1 MERYTMSNTLLQVAL
16 DLISIDDALRIASI
30 ARVNHADIIEAGT
43 LLIKAYGMQAIRS
56 LKQIC
61 PDTPIL
67 ADMKVL
73 DNGMKEVELAVTNG
87 ADIVTVSALASD
99 KTILDTV
106 LTADK
111 YGAKVMVDFMY
122 VTNPLDRALML
133 CERGIDYICIHASSS
148 SSSFAT
154 TIKEEKYYD
163 TSESESLSLPYTREV
178 LRSSIGDSIKVVKS
192 LSSSCNIPIAVECI
206 LDESYIYEFVRAG
219 ASIIVVGSCIIN
231 ADDVASKV
239 RWLKRLLQCT

>member
-1 MERYTMSNTLLQVAL
+1 MERYTMGNTLLQVAL
-16 DLISIDDALRIASI
+16 DLISIEDALRIAST
-30 ARVNHADIIEAGT
+30 ARVNNADIIEAGT

-67 ADMKVL
+67 ADMKIL
-73 DNGMKEVELAVTNG
+73 DNGMKEVELAVTSG

-99 KTILDTV
+99 KTILDAV

-133 CERGIDYICIHASSS
+133 CERGIDYICIHASPPSS
-148 SSSFAT
+148 SSSAIVT
-154 TIKEEKYYD
+154 NITEEKYYD
-163 TSESESLSLPYTREV
+163 
-178 LRSSIGDSIKVVKS
+178 IGDSIKVVKS

-206 LDESYIYEFVRAG
+206 LDEESYICDFVRAG
-219 ASIIVVGSCIIN
+219 ASIIVVGSSIIKEY
-231 ADDVASKV
+231 DVASKV

>member
-1 MERYTMSNTLLQVAL
+1 MSNTLLQVAL
-16 DLISIDDALRIASI
+16 DLISIEDALRIAST
-30 ARVNHADIIEAGT
+30 ARVNNADIIEAGT

-67 ADMKVL
+67 ADMKIL
-73 DNGMKEVELAVTNG
+73 DNGMKEVELAVTSG

-99 KTILDTV
+99 KTILDAV

-133 CERGIDYICIHASSS
+133 CERGIDYICIHASPPSS
-148 SSSFAT
+148 SSSAIVT
-154 TIKEEKYYD
+154 NITEEKYYD
-163 TSESESLSLPYTREV
+163 
-178 LRSSIGDSIKVVKS
+178 IGDSIKVVKS

-206 LDESYIYEFVRAG
+206 LDEESYICDFVRAG
-219 ASIIVVGSCIIN
+219 ASIIVVGSSIIKEY
-231 ADDVASKV
+231 DVASKV

>member
-1 MERYTMSNTLLQVAL
+1 MSNTLLQVAL
-16 DLISIDDALRIASI
+16 DLISIEDALRIAST
-30 ARVNHADIIEAGT
+30 ARVNNADIIEAGT

-67 ADMKVL
+67 ADMKIL
-73 DNGMKEVELAVTNG
+73 DNGMKEVELAVTSG

-99 KTILDTV
+99 KTILDAV

-111 YGAKVMVDFMY
+111 YDAKVMVDFMY

-133 CERGIDYICIHASSS
+133 CERGIDYICIHASPPSS
-148 SSSFAT
+148 SSSAIVT
-154 TIKEEKYYD
+154 TNITEEKYYD
-163 TSESESLSLPYTREV
+163 
-178 LRSSIGDSIKVVKS
+178 IGDSIKVVKS

-206 LDESYIYEFVRAG
+206 LDEESYICDFVRAG
-219 ASIIVVGSCIIN
+219 ASIIVVGSSIIK

>member
-16 DLISIDDALRIASI
+16 DLISIEDALRIAST
-30 ARVNHADIIEAGT
+30 ARVNNADIIEAGT

-67 ADMKVL
+67 ADMKIL
-73 DNGMKEVELAVTNG
+73 DNGMKEVELAVTSG

-99 KTILDTV
+99 KTILDAV

-133 CERGIDYICIHASSS
+133 CERGIDYICIHASPPSS
-148 SSSFAT
+148 SSSAIVT
-154 TIKEEKYYD
+154 NITEEKYYD
-163 TSESESLSLPYTREV
+163 
-178 LRSSIGDSIKVVKS
+178 IGDSIKVVKS

-206 LDESYIYEFVRAG
+206 LDEESYICDFVRAG
-219 ASIIVVGSCIIN
+219 ASIIVVGSSIIKEY
-231 ADDVASKV
+231 DVASKV

>member
-1 MERYTMSNTLLQVAL
+1 
-16 DLISIDDALRIASI
+16 
-30 ARVNHADIIEAGT
+30 
-43 LLIKAYGMQAIRS
+43 MQAIRS

-67 ADMKVL
+67 ADMKIL
-73 DNGMKEVELAVTNG
+73 DNGMKEVELAVTSG

-99 KTILDTV
+99 KTILDAV

-133 CERGIDYICIHASSS
+133 CERGIDYICIHASPPSS
-148 SSSFAT
+148 SSSAIVT
-154 TIKEEKYYD
+154 TNITEEKYYD
-163 TSESESLSLPYTREV
+163 
-178 LRSSIGDSIKVVKS
+178 IGDSIKVVKS

-206 LDESYIYEFVRAG
+206 LDEESYICDFVRAG
-219 ASIIVVGSCIIN
+219 SSIIVVGSSIIK

>member
-1 MERYTMSNTLLQVAL
+1 MSNTLLQVAL
-16 DLISIDDALRIASI
+16 DLISIEDALHIASI
-30 ARVNHADIIEAGT
+30 ARVNYADIIEAGT

-73 DNGMKEVELAVTNG
+73 DNGMREVELAVTNG

-99 KTILDTV
+99 KTILDAV

-133 CERGIDYICIHASSS
+133 CERGIDYICIHA
-148 SSSFAT
+148 T
-154 TIKEEKYYD
+154 PPYDITEEEYYD
-163 TSESESLSLPYTREV
+163 TSEPEGVSGRGGG
-178 LRSSIGDSIKVVKS
+178 SSIIGYSIKVVKS
-192 LSSSCNIPIAVECI
+192 LSSSCNIPIAVECM
-206 LDESYIYEFVRAG
+206 LDESCICEFVRAG
-219 ASIIVVGSCIIN
+219 ASIIVVGSSLTK

>member
-1 MERYTMSNTLLQVAL
+1 MSNTLLQVAL
-16 DLISIDDALRIASI
+16 DLISIEDALRIAST
-30 ARVNHADIIEAGT
+30 ARVNNADIIEAGT

-67 ADMKVL
+67 ADMKIL
-73 DNGMKEVELAVTNG
+73 DNGMKEVELAVTSG

-99 KTILDTV
+99 KTILDAV

-133 CERGIDYICIHASSS
+133 CERGIDYICIHASPPSS
-148 SSSFAT
+148 SSSAIVT
-154 TIKEEKYYD
+154 TNITEEKYYD
-163 TSESESLSLPYTREV
+163 
-178 LRSSIGDSIKVVKS
+178 IGDSIKVVKS

-206 LDESYIYEFVRAG
+206 LDEESCICDFVRAG
-219 ASIIVVGSCIIN
+219 ASIIVVGSSIIKEY
-231 ADDVASKV
+231 DVASKV

>member
-16 DLISIDDALRIASI
+16 DLISIEDALRIAST
-30 ARVNHADIIEAGT
+30 ARVNNADIIEAGT

-67 ADMKVL
+67 ADMKIL
-73 DNGMKEVELAVTNG
+73 DNGMKEVELAVTSG

-99 KTILDTV
+99 KTILDAV

-133 CERGIDYICIHASSS
+133 CERGIDYICIHASPPSS
-148 SSSFAT
+148 SSSAIVT
-154 TIKEEKYYD
+154 TNITEEKYYD
-163 TSESESLSLPYTREV
+163 
-178 LRSSIGDSIKVVKS
+178 IGDSIKVVKS

-206 LDESYIYEFVRAG
+206 LDEESYICDFVRAG
-219 ASIIVVGSCIIN
+219 ASIIVVGSSIIKEY
-231 ADDVASKV
+231 DVASKV

>member
-1 MERYTMSNTLLQVAL
+1 MSNTLLQVAL
-16 DLISIDDALRIASI
+16 DLISIEDALHIASI
-30 ARVNHADIIEAGT
+30 ARVNYADIIEAGT

-73 DNGMKEVELAVTNG
+73 DNGMREVELAVTNG

-99 KTILDTV
+99 KTILDAV

-133 CERGIDYICIHASSS
+133 CERGIDYICIHATPSYDI
-148 SSSFAT
+148 T
-154 TIKEEKYYD
+154 EEEYYD
-163 TSESESLSLPYTREV
+163 TSEPESSSLPYARGV
-178 LRSSIGDSIKVVKS
+178 SGRGGSSIIGYSIKVVKS
-192 LSSSCNIPIAVECI
+192 LSSSCNIPIAVECM
-206 LDESYIYEFVRAG
+206 LDESCICEFVRAG
-219 ASIIVVGSCIIN
+219 ASIIVVGSSLTK

>member
-1 MERYTMSNTLLQVAL
+1 MSNTLLQVAL
-16 DLISIDDALRIASI
+16 DLISIEDALRIAST
-30 ARVNHADIIEAGT
+30 ARVNNADIIEAGT

-67 ADMKVL
+67 ADMKIL
-73 DNGMKEVELAVTNG
+73 DNGMKEVELAVTSG

-99 KTILDTV
+99 KTILDAV

-133 CERGIDYICIHASSS
+133 CERGIDYICIHASPPSS
-148 SSSFAT
+148 SSSAIVT
-154 TIKEEKYYD
+154 TNITEEKYYD
-163 TSESESLSLPYTREV
+163 
-178 LRSSIGDSIKVVKS
+178 IGDSIKVVKS

-206 LDESYIYEFVRAG
+206 LDEESYICDFVRAG
-219 ASIIVVGSCIIN
+219 SSIIVVGSSIIK

>member
-1 MERYTMSNTLLQVAL
+1 MGNTLLQVAL
-16 DLISIDDALRIASI
+16 DLISIEDALRIAST
-30 ARVNHADIIEAGT
+30 ARVNNADIIEAGT

-67 ADMKVL
+67 ADMKIL
-73 DNGMKEVELAVTNG
+73 DNGMKEVELAVTSG

-99 KTILDTV
+99 KTILDAV

-133 CERGIDYICIHASSS
+133 CERGIDYICIHASPPSS
-148 SSSFAT
+148 SSSAIVT
-154 TIKEEKYYD
+154 TNITEEKYYD
-163 TSESESLSLPYTREV
+163 
-178 LRSSIGDSIKVVKS
+178 IGDSIKVVKS

-206 LDESYIYEFVRAG
+206 LDEESYICDFVRAG
-219 ASIIVVGSCIIN
+219 SSIIVVGSSIIK

>member
-1 MERYTMSNTLLQVAL
+1 MSNTLLQVAL
-16 DLISIDDALRIASI
+16 DLISIEDALRIAST
-30 ARVNHADIIEAGT
+30 ARVNNADIIEAGT

-67 ADMKVL
+67 ADMKIL
-73 DNGMKEVELAVTNG
+73 DNGMKEVELAVTSG

-99 KTILDTV
+99 KTILDAV

-133 CERGIDYICIHASSS
+133 CERGIDYICIHASPPSS
-148 SSSFAT
+148 SSSAIVT
-154 TIKEEKYYD
+154 TNITEEKYYD
-163 TSESESLSLPYTREV
+163 
-178 LRSSIGDSIKVVKS
+178 IGDSIKVVKS
-192 LSSSCNIPIAVECI
+192 LSSSCNIPIAVECM
-206 LDESYIYEFVRAG
+206 LDEESYICDFVRAG
-219 ASIIVVGSCIIN
+219 ASIIVVGSSIIKEY
-231 ADDVASKV
+231 DVASKV

>member
-1 MERYTMSNTLLQVAL
+1 MERYTMGNTLLQVAL
-16 DLISIDDALRIASI
+16 DLISIEDALRIAST
-30 ARVNHADIIEAGT
+30 ARVNNADIIEAGT

-67 ADMKVL
+67 ADMKIL
-73 DNGMKEVELAVTNG
+73 DNGMKEVELAVTSG

-99 KTILDTV
+99 KTILDAV

-133 CERGIDYICIHASSS
+133 CERGIDYICIHASPPSS
-148 SSSFAT
+148 SSSAIVT
-154 TIKEEKYYD
+154 TNITEEKYYD
-163 TSESESLSLPYTREV
+163 
-178 LRSSIGDSIKVVKS
+178 IGDSIKVVKS

-206 LDESYIYEFVRAG
+206 LDEESYICDFVRAG
-219 ASIIVVGSCIIN
+219 SSIIVVGSSIIK

>member
-16 DLISIDDALRIASI
+16 DLISIEDALRIAST
-30 ARVNHADIIEAGT
+30 ARVNNADIIEAGT

-67 ADMKVL
+67 ADMKIL
-73 DNGMKEVELAVTNG
+73 DNGMKEVELAVTSG

-99 KTILDTV
+99 KTILDAV
-106 LTADK
+106 LTEDK

-133 CERGIDYICIHASSS
+133 CERGIDYICIHASPPSS
-148 SSSFAT
+148 SSSAIVT
-154 TIKEEKYYD
+154 TNITEEKYYD
-163 TSESESLSLPYTREV
+163 
-178 LRSSIGDSIKVVKS
+178 IGDSIKVVKS

-206 LDESYIYEFVRAG
+206 LDEESYICDFVRAG
-219 ASIIVVGSCIIN
+219 SSIIVVGSSIIK

>member
-16 DLISIDDALRIASI
+16 DLISIEDALRIAST
-30 ARVNHADIIEAGT
+30 ARVNNADIIEAGT

-67 ADMKVL
+67 ADMKIL
-73 DNGMKEVELAVTNG
+73 DNGMKEVELAVTSG

-99 KTILDTV
+99 KTILDAV

-111 YGAKVMVDFMY
+111 YDAKVMVDFMY

-133 CERGIDYICIHASSS
+133 CERGIDYICIHASPPSS
-148 SSSFAT
+148 SSSAIVT
-154 TIKEEKYYD
+154 TNITEEKYYD
-163 TSESESLSLPYTREV
+163 
-178 LRSSIGDSIKVVKS
+178 IGDSIKVVKS

-206 LDESYIYEFVRAG
+206 LDEESYICDFVRAG
-219 ASIIVVGSCIIN
+219 ASIIVVGSSIIKEY
-231 ADDVASKV
+231 DVASKV

>member
-1 MERYTMSNTLLQVAL
+1 MGNTLLQVAL
-16 DLISIDDALRIASI
+16 DLISIEDALRIAST
-30 ARVNHADIIEAGT
+30 ARVNNADIIEAGT

-67 ADMKVL
+67 ADMKIL
-73 DNGMKEVELAVTNG
+73 DNGMKEVELAVTSG

-99 KTILDTV
+99 KTILDAV

-133 CERGIDYICIHASSS
+133 CERGIDYICIHASPPSS
-148 SSSFAT
+148 SSSAIVT
-154 TIKEEKYYD
+154 TNITEEKYYD
-163 TSESESLSLPYTREV
+163 
-178 LRSSIGDSIKVVKS
+178 IGDSIKVVKS

-206 LDESYIYEFVRAG
+206 LDEESYICDFVRAG
-219 ASIIVVGSCIIN
+219 SSIIVVGSSIIKEY
-231 ADDVASKV
+231 DVASKV

>member
-1 MERYTMSNTLLQVAL
+1 MSNTLLQVAL
-16 DLISIDDALRIASI
+16 DLISIEDALRIAST
-30 ARVNHADIIEAGT
+30 ARVNNADIIEAGT

-67 ADMKVL
+67 ADMKIL
-73 DNGMKEVELAVTNG
+73 DNGMKEVELAVTSG

-99 KTILDTV
+99 KTILDAV

-133 CERGIDYICIHASSS
+133 CERGIDYICIHASPPSS
-148 SSSFAT
+148 SSSAIVT
-154 TIKEEKYYD
+154 NITEEKYYD
-163 TSESESLSLPYTREV
+163 
-178 LRSSIGDSIKVVKS
+178 IGDSIKVVKS

-206 LDESYIYEFVRAG
+206 LDEESYICDFVRAG
-219 ASIIVVGSCIIN
+219 ASIIVVGSSIIK

>member
-1 MERYTMSNTLLQVAL
+1 MSNTLLQVAL
-16 DLISIDDALRIASI
+16 DLISIEDALRIASI

-61 PDTPIL
+61 HDTPIL

-99 KTILDTV
+99 KTILDAV

-122 VTNPLDRALML
+122 VANPLDRALML
-133 CERGIDYICIHASSS
+133 CERGIDYICIHASPLSS
-148 SSSFAT
+148 SSSAPSPT
-154 TIKEEKYYD
+154 TNITEEKYYD
-163 TSESESLSLPYTREV
+163 
-178 LRSSIGDSIKVVKS
+178 IGDSIKVVKS
-192 LSSSCNIPIAVECI
+192 LSSSCSIPIAVECM
-206 LDESYIYEFVRAG
+206 LDESCICEFVRAG
-219 ASIIVVGSCIIN
+219 ASIIVVGSSIIK

>member
-1 MERYTMSNTLLQVAL
+1 MSNTLLQVAL
-16 DLISIDDALRIASI
+16 DLISIEDALRIAST
-30 ARVNHADIIEAGT
+30 ARVNNADIIEAGT

-67 ADMKVL
+67 ADMKIL
-73 DNGMKEVELAVTNG
+73 DNGMKEVELAVTSG

-99 KTILDTV
+99 KTILDAV

-133 CERGIDYICIHASSS
+133 CERGIDYICIHASPPSS
-148 SSSFAT
+148 SSSAIVT
-154 TIKEEKYYD
+154 TNITEEKYYD
-163 TSESESLSLPYTREV
+163 
-178 LRSSIGDSIKVVKS
+178 IGDSIKVVKS

-206 LDESYIYEFVRAG
+206 LDEESYICDFVRAG
-219 ASIIVVGSCIIN
+219 SSIIVVGSSIIKEY
-231 ADDVASKV
+231 DVASKV

>member
-1 MERYTMSNTLLQVAL
+1 MSNTLLQVAL
-16 DLISIDDALRIASI
+16 DLISIEDALRIASI

-61 PDTPIL
+61 HDTPIL

-99 KTILDTV
+99 KTILDAV

-122 VTNPLDRALML
+122 VANPLDRALML
-133 CERGIDYICIHASSS
+133 CERGIDYICIHASPLSS
-148 SSSFAT
+148 SSSAPSPST
-154 TIKEEKYYD
+154 NITEEKYYD
-163 TSESESLSLPYTREV
+163 
-178 LRSSIGDSIKVVKS
+178 IGDSIKVVKS
-192 LSSSCNIPIAVECI
+192 LSSSCSIPIAVECM
-206 LDESYIYEFVRAG
+206 LDESCICEFVRAG
-219 ASIIVVGSCIIN
+219 ASIIVVGSSIIK

>member
-16 DLISIDDALRIASI
+16 DLISIEDALRIAST
-30 ARVNHADIIEAGT
+30 ARVNNADIIEAGT

-67 ADMKVL
+67 ADMKIL
-73 DNGMKEVELAVTNG
+73 DNGMKEVELAVTSG

-99 KTILDTV
+99 KTILDAV

-133 CERGIDYICIHASSS
+133 CERGIDYICIHASPPSS
-148 SSSFAT
+148 SSSAIVT
-154 TIKEEKYYD
+154 TNITEEKYYD
-163 TSESESLSLPYTREV
+163 
-178 LRSSIGDSIKVVKS
+178 IGDSIKVVKS

-206 LDESYIYEFVRAG
+206 LDEESYICDFVRAG
-219 ASIIVVGSCIIN
+219 ASIIVVGSSIIK

>member
-16 DLISIDDALRIASI
+16 DLISIEDALRIAST
-30 ARVNHADIIEAGT
+30 ARVNNADIIEAGT

-67 ADMKVL
+67 ADMKIL
-73 DNGMKEVELAVTNG
+73 DNGMKEVELAVTSG

-99 KTILDTV
+99 KTILDAV

-133 CERGIDYICIHASSS
+133 CERGIDYICIHASPPSS
-148 SSSFAT
+148 SSSAIVT
-154 TIKEEKYYD
+154 NITEEKYYD
-163 TSESESLSLPYTREV
+163 
-178 LRSSIGDSIKVVKS
+178 IGDSIKVVKS

-206 LDESYIYEFVRAG
+206 LDEESYICDFVRAG
-219 ASIIVVGSCIIN
+219 ASIIVVGSSIIK

>member
-1 MERYTMSNTLLQVAL
+1 MSNTLLQVAL
-16 DLISIDDALRIASI
+16 DLISIEDALRIAST
-30 ARVNHADIIEAGT
+30 ARVNNADIIEAGT

-67 ADMKVL
+67 ADMKIL
-73 DNGMKEVELAVTNG
+73 DNGMKEVELAVTSG

-99 KTILDTV
+99 KTILDAV

-133 CERGIDYICIHASSS
+133 CERGIDYICIHASPPSS
-148 SSSFAT
+148 SSSAIVT
-154 TIKEEKYYD
+154 TNITEEKYYD
-163 TSESESLSLPYTREV
+163 
-178 LRSSIGDSIKVVKS
+178 IGDSIKVVKS

-206 LDESYIYEFVRAG
+206 LDEESYICDFVRAG
-219 ASIIVVGSCIIN
+219 ASIIVVGSSIIKEY
-231 ADDVASKV
+231 DVASKV

>member
-1 MERYTMSNTLLQVAL
+1 MERYTMGNTLLQVAL
-16 DLISIDDALRIASI
+16 DLISIEDALRIAST
-30 ARVNHADIIEAGT
+30 ARVNNADIIEAGT

-67 ADMKVL
+67 ADMKIL
-73 DNGMKEVELAVTNG
+73 DNGMKEVELAVTSG

-99 KTILDTV
+99 KTILDAV

-133 CERGIDYICIHASSS
+133 CERGIDYICIHASPPSS
-148 SSSFAT
+148 SSSAIVT
-154 TIKEEKYYD
+154 TNITEEKYYD
-163 TSESESLSLPYTREV
+163 
-178 LRSSIGDSIKVVKS
+178 IGDSIKVVKS

-206 LDESYIYEFVRAG
+206 LDEESYICDFVRAG
-219 ASIIVVGSCIIN
+219 SSIIVVGSSIIKEY
-231 ADDVASKV
+231 DVASKV

>member
-16 DLISIDDALRIASI
+16 DLISIEDALRIAST
-30 ARVNHADIIEAGT
+30 ARVNNADIIEAGT

-67 ADMKVL
+67 ADMKIL
-73 DNGMKEVELAVTNG
+73 DNGMKEVELAVTSG

-99 KTILDTV
+99 KTILDAV

-133 CERGIDYICIHASSS
+133 CERGIDYICIHASPPSS
-148 SSSFAT
+148 SSSAIVT
-154 TIKEEKYYD
+154 TNITEEKYYD
-163 TSESESLSLPYTREV
+163 
-178 LRSSIGDSIKVVKS
+178 IGDSIKVVKS
-192 LSSSCNIPIAVECI
+192 LSSSCNIPIAVECM
-206 LDESYIYEFVRAG
+206 LDEESYICDFVRAG
-219 ASIIVVGSCIIN
+219 ASIIVVGSSIIKEY
-231 ADDVASKV
+231 DVASKV

>member
-16 DLISIDDALRIASI
+16 DLISIEDALRIAST
-30 ARVNHADIIEAGT
+30 ARVNNADIIEAGT

-67 ADMKVL
+67 ADMKIL
-73 DNGMKEVELAVTNG
+73 DNGMKEVELAVTSG

-99 KTILDTV
+99 KTILDAV

-133 CERGIDYICIHASSS
+133 CERGIDYICIHASPPSS
-148 SSSFAT
+148 SSPAIVT
-154 TIKEEKYYD
+154 TNITEEKYYD
-163 TSESESLSLPYTREV
+163 
-178 LRSSIGDSIKVVKS
+178 IGDSIKVVKS
-192 LSSSCNIPIAVECI
+192 LSSSCSIPIAVECI
-206 LDESYIYEFVRAG
+206 LDEESYICDFVRAG
-219 ASIIVVGSCIIN
+219 ASIIVVGSSIIKEY
-231 ADDVASKV
+231 DVASKV

>member
-1 MERYTMSNTLLQVAL
+1 MERYAMSNTLLQVAL
-16 DLISIDDALRIASI
+16 DLISIEDALRIAST
-30 ARVNHADIIEAGT
+30 ARVNNADIIEAGT

-67 ADMKVL
+67 ADMKIL
-73 DNGMKEVELAVTNG
+73 DNGMKEVELAVTSG

-99 KTILDTV
+99 KTILDAV

-111 YGAKVMVDFMY
+111 YDAKVMVDFMY

-133 CERGIDYICIHASSS
+133 CERGIDYICIHASPPSS
-148 SSSFAT
+148 SSSAIVT
-154 TIKEEKYYD
+154 TNITEEKYYD
-163 TSESESLSLPYTREV
+163 
-178 LRSSIGDSIKVVKS
+178 IGDSIKVVKS

-206 LDESYIYEFVRAG
+206 LDEESYICDFVRAG
-219 ASIIVVGSCIIN
+219 ASIIVVGSSIIKEY
-231 ADDVASKV
+231 DVASKV

>member
-1 MERYTMSNTLLQVAL
+1 L
-16 DLISIDDALRIASI
+16 DLISIEDALRIAST
-30 ARVNHADIIEAGT
+30 ARVNNADIIEAGT

-67 ADMKVL
+67 ADMKIL
-73 DNGMKEVELAVTNG
+73 DNGMKEVELAVTSG

-99 KTILDTV
+99 KTILDAV

-133 CERGIDYICIHASSS
+133 CERGIDYICIHASPPSS
-148 SSSFAT
+148 SSSAIVT
-154 TIKEEKYYD
+154 NITEEKYYD
-163 TSESESLSLPYTREV
+163 
-178 LRSSIGDSIKVVKS
+178 IGDSIKVVKS

-206 LDESYIYEFVRAG
+206 LDEESYICDFVRAG
-219 ASIIVVGSCIIN
+219 ASIIVVGSSIIKEY
-231 ADDVASKV
+231 DVASKV